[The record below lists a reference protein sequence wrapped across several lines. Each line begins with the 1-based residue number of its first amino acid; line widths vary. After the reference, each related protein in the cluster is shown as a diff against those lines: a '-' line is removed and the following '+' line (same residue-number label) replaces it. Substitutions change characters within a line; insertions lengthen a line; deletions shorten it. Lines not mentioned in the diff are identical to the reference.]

1 MEDFFETISRLV
13 VLSEE
18 SKQALA
24 ACLQPIELPK
34 GYMLVKE
41 DTVCNYIYYIEK
53 GLTRTF
59 YYKKGKDIT
68 DWISTEKTFA
78 LSIISF
84 ISRRP
89 DRRGIE
95 LLEDSLFRAIHYNDL
110 EKLYQSYHSIE
121 RLGRLLI
128 SQGLIQVQQRFDELH
143 FTPAQERY
151 KTLLQSHP
159 AILQRVPLAMIASYL
174 GITPETLSRMRAQL
188 STFPA

>member
-1 MEDFFETISRLV
+1 MEDFFKTISKLV

-18 SKQALA
+18 SKQAMA
-24 ACLQPIELPK
+24 ACLQPMELLK

-41 DTVCNYIYYIEK
+41 NTICNYIYYIEK

-59 YYKKGKDIT
+59 YYKKDKDIT

-84 ISRRP
+84 ISRQP

-95 LLEDSLFRAIHYNDL
+95 LLEDSLLWAIHYDDL
-110 EKLYQSYHSIE
+110 ERLYQSYHSIE
-121 RLGRLLI
+121 RLGRLLV

-143 FTPAQERY
+143 FAPAQERY
-151 KTLLQSHP
+151 KILLQTHP